1 MKTTLALGW
10 VEMVLGAA
18 WAIASMLHILDSRHT
33 FGGILIHLGLG
44 LAVIALGAGTTV
56 GGREKPT

>member
-18 WAIASMLHILDSRHT
+18 WSVASALQLLDSHHT
-33 FGGILIHLGLG
+33 FGGVLIHLGLG
-44 LAVIALGAGTTV
+44 LAIVALGAGTTI